1 MRSRKTDRR
10 TLSLGAFRRE
20 FRVSLQICLV
30 GGNCGSLTRFE
41 WRPAARLAQPV
52 NSDAGNAVSV
62 FCAHYQ
68 CLSNQFA
75 LRGELLSYGVDRSLR
90 EHLCQNKRFSQNGLE
105 H

>member
-1 MRSRKTDRR
+1 MDATLGHPVHSGQRTDRTHR
-10 TLSLGAFRRE
+10 GLHPLSVGAFRRE

-62 FCAHYQ
+62 FFVLITSAFRTSLPSAVSC
-68 CLSNQFA
+68 
-75 LRGELLSYGVDRSLR
+75 GVDRSLR
-90 EHLCQNKRFSQNGLE
+90 EHL
-105 H
+105 